1 MEFSGSLGDLGTI
14 LPLALGMVLM
24 NGMNPSAV
32 FLCFGIYYIF
42 SGIYFRVTM
51 PVEPMKIIAAYA
63 IASDI
68 TATQIQSSSLLI
80 GIILLVIG
88 GTSLISH
95 IGRAIPLSVIR
106 GVQLS
111 TGMLLVMKGIKLMTG
126 TSPFQQM
133 YQLAEPFLTIQNL
146 GPLPIGVVIGGIL
159 SLITLFLLDNKKI
172 PAAVTV
178 FGIGLV
184 IGIIFHQ
191 PQASGNGF
199 GLNLTLP
206 AFLPYGTPSLN
217 DFSFALLILV
227 LPQIPMTIGNAIIA
241 NNDLSAQYF
250 PETGKK
256 VTGKSLCLSMAF
268 ANIICYFLGGIPMCH
283 GAGGLASRYRFGART
298 AGSNII
304 IGCIFL
310 ILIIILGSNILNV
323 LHLVP
328 MACLGVLLVFAGV
341 QLSLTVLSVDS
352 REDLFVVIIM
362 VGVTLAH
369 NLAAA
374 FILGIIAAYLLRSEK
389 INI

>member
-32 FLCFGIYYIF
+32 FLCFGLYYVM

-68 TATQIQSSSLLI
+68 SATQIQSSSLLI
-80 GIILLVIG
+80 AIILLLIG
-88 GTSLISH
+88 GTPLISH
-95 IGRAIPLSVIR
+95 IGKAIPISVIR

-111 TGMLLVMKGIKLMTG
+111 TGALLLVKGIQLMTG
-126 TSPFQQM
+126 TSPFQLM
-133 YQLAEPFLTIQNL
+133 YEATEPFMTIQNI
-146 GPLPIGVVIGGIL
+146 GPLPIGVIIGGVL

-178 FGIGLV
+178 FAIGLL

-191 PQASGNGF
+191 PDSSSNIFDLGF
-199 GLNLTLP
+199 TLP
-206 AFLPYGTPSLN
+206 PFLPYGTPGLN

-227 LPQIPMTIGNAIIA
+227 LPQIPMTIGNAVIA
-241 NNDLSAQYF
+241 NTDLSAQYF
-250 PETGKK
+250 PETGQK
-256 VTGKSLCLSMAF
+256 VTGKALCLSMGL
-268 ANIICYFLGGIPMCH
+268 ANFICYFLGGIPMCH

-304 IGCIFL
+304 IGAAFIGLVLIFGQN
-310 ILIIILGSNILNV
+310 ILGL
-323 LHLVP
+323 LHYIP
-328 MACLGVLLVFAGV
+328 MSCLGVLLVFAGI
-341 QLSLTVLSVDS
+341 QLSLTLLSVEK
-352 REDLFVVIIM
+352 RKDLFVVLIM
-362 VGVTLAH
+362 LGITFAH

-374 FILGIIAAYLLRSEK
+374 FILGIAAAYLLRSEK